1 MTRSRCCL
9 LVALASLLVASL
21 APAAADDVYLVNG
34 QVFEGVMAEETADR
48 VVIQLEF
55 GQMTLPRSQVDRVV
69 SAATP
74 LQRYLARSS
83 ELRDS
88 METTATDWLE
98 LAHFA
103 RSHELNEGFRD
114 AALLAARLDPE
125 VEGIAPL
132 MKRLG
137 YALDEESHTW
147 MTESEVMSKRG
158 LVRYDGE
165 WMAEVEAR
173 RRQQELEIA
182 AARTAQTGAAQ
193 APVAQAAASPAAPA
207 ATAQG
212 PTDNEV
218 MMAQVDVMKDMVEVM
233 AKQQPPPVGVVPG
246 TVGIPMV
253 VGYGFGGYGSRPAT
267 PQAAATWE
275 AMTVR
280 QPGSILPVSTFVRSN
295 P

>member
-1 MTRSRCCL
+1 MTRSRCSL
-9 LVALASLLVASL
+9 PVAFVLLLVASL
-21 APAAADDVYLVNG
+21 APVVADDVYLVNG
-34 QVFEGVMAEETADR
+34 QVFEGVIAEEAADR

-55 GQMTLPRSQVDRVV
+55 GQMTLARSQVKQVV
-69 SAATP
+69 TAATP
-74 LQRYLARSS
+74 LQRYLARSR

-88 METTATDWLE
+88 VETTAADWLE
-98 LAHFA
+98 LANFA

-125 VEGIAPL
+125 LEGVAAL
-132 MKRLG
+132 MRQLG
-137 YALDEESHTW
+137 YALDEESSSW
-147 MTESEVMSKRG
+147 LTESEVMSKRG

-165 WMAEVEAR
+165 WIAEVEAR

-182 AARTAQTGAAQ
+182 AARVAQTPANQ
-193 APVAQAAASPAAPA
+193 APPSPASPGTAAP
-207 ATAQG
+207 G

-233 AKQQPPPVGVVPG
+233 ANQQQQPAGVVPG

-253 VGYGFGGYGSRPAT
+253 VGYGFGGYGSRPAS
-267 PQAAATWE
+267 PQSAATWE

-280 QPGSILPVSTFVRSN
+280 QPGSILPVSSFVRQ